1 MAQDDAGTFAASCGQ
16 SLTVFLGGAGMR
28 GGYNEEFM
36 QVFREADICRPVYG
50 NYAGLWGIAD
60 NRGILDMLAD
70 AVSVP
75 FGNQPSAQP
84 VGRAHSEGR
93 GVWDGFNM
101 ELESLLGLTDTRDRL
116 DWEAR
121 NQTEYNYTLSGVGV
135 AYPAPPQPDRFNLIG
150 YSWGAAVAAR
160 VALFYAASGVEVDF
174 LGLIGAPINAS
185 LLAAVRGSSYI
196 KTVAVVDLT
205 QHGDA
210 IYAGMSDAS
219 LIYHVPR
226 IAGQMLVS
234 PAGTGHFYYSDSG
247 TVEALTRKRRL
258 VVDLMA
264 QGLE

>member
-1 MAQDDAGTFAASCGQ
+1 MAQDDAGTVTASCGQ

-36 QVFREADICRPVYG
+36 AVLNEANICRPVYG

-60 NRGILDMLAD
+60 NLGVLDMLAD
-70 AVSVP
+70 ALAVP
-75 FGNQPSAQP
+75 FGNQPATQP
-84 VGRAHSEGR
+84 IGRAHSEGR
-93 GVWDGFNM
+93 GVWDAFNI
-101 ELESLLGLTDTRDRL
+101 ERDALLGLSDTRDRL
-116 DWEAR
+116 DWAAR
-121 NQTEYNYTLSGVGV
+121 NQTEYDYTLTGVGV
-135 AYPAPPQPDRFNLIG
+135 PYPAPPQRDRFNLIG

-160 VALFYAASGVEVDF
+160 VALFYAESGVEIDF

-185 LLAAVRGSSYI
+185 LLAAVRGNSYV

-205 QHGDA
+205 QYGDA
-210 IYAGMSDAS
+210 IYAGMNDAS
-219 LIYHVPR
+219 LIYYVPK

-247 TVEALTRKRRL
+247 TIESLTRKRRL
-258 VVDLMA
+258 IVDLMA

>member
-1 MAQDDAGTFAASCGQ
+1 MAQDDAGAFAASCGQ

-36 QVFREADICRPVYG
+36 QVLREASICRPVYG

-60 NRGILDMLAD
+60 NRGMLDMLAD

-93 GVWDGFNM
+93 GVWDAFN
-101 ELESLLGLTDTRDRL
+101 LERDALLGLTDTRDRL

-121 NQTEYNYTLSGVGV
+121 NQTEYSYTLTGVGV
-135 AYPAPPQPDRFNLIG
+135 AYPAPPQRDRFNLIG

-185 LLAAVRGSSYI
+185 LLAEVRSSSYI
-196 KTVAVVDLT
+196 KTVAVVELT
-205 QHGDA
+205 QYGDA

-226 IAGQMLVS
+226 LVEQMVIS

-247 TVEALTRKRRL
+247 TLESLTRKRRL
-258 VVDLMA
+258 IVHLIA
-264 QGLE
+264 EGLE